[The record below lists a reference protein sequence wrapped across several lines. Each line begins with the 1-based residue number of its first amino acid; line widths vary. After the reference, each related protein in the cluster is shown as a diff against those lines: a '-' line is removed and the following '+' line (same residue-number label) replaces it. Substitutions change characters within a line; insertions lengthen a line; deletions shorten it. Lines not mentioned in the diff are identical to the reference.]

1 MNPNL
6 ECVSLQA
13 CVHLNRLLLTVS
25 LAGRSSLARSQFVL
39 DQINFLARYI
49 CLLVTG
55 RVASPSHVS
64 LEY

>member
-1 MNPNL
+1 MNPSL
-6 ECVSLQA
+6 EFVSFQA
-13 CVHLNRLLLTVS
+13 CVHLNSLLLIIN

-55 RVASPSHVS
+55 RVASPRHFS